1 MHRINDG
8 LRPYWGESN
17 GPLLLRTPKGPR
29 SPPTV
34 PPCPASAHATA
45 FLTIPRVAAGG
56 PQTAAVGANT
66 HRSAA
71 GSDSD
76 GGRPAGTV
84 G

>member
-1 MHRINDG
+1 MGCDPIGANQTPPLR
-8 LRPYWGESN
+8 LRP
-17 GPLLLRTPKGPR
+17 PKGSRP
-29 SPPTV
+29 PPTV
-34 PPCPASAHATA
+34 PPCPTSAHATA

-56 PQTAAVGANT
+56 PQTAAIGANT

-76 GGRPAGTV
+76 GGRPAGTA

>member
-1 MHRINDG
+1 MHRICDPVGAN
-8 LRPYWGESN
+8 
-17 GPLLLRTPKGPR
+17 RTAPPAAADAEG
-29 SPPTV
+29 PPTV

-56 PQTAAVGANT
+56 QQTAAVGAIT

-76 GGRPAGTV
+76 GGRPAGTA

>member
-1 MHRINDG
+1 MMGCDPIGANRTAP
-8 LRPYWGESN
+8 LR
-17 GPLLLRTPKGPR
+17 LRTPKGPR

-76 GGRPAGTV
+76 GGRPAGTA